1 MEGCSADSCDFGVL
15 LRGGELRAF
24 RLCWLSHRPPQSHVW
39 NVLLCSCLLRS
50 DQQLADIT
58 QGDYSLPA
66 LFFNGLPKSFIMLGF
81 FFVVVSFCQSQIC
94 AILLGMVPLCV
105 YVCVFVGGADAVPSV
120 LLQLCLYKGICVN
133 AQKVV
138 RCLWKSMWI

>member
-1 MEGCSADSCDFGVL
+1 MALVVEEPFWWIPVLCMEGCSADSCDFGVL

-24 RLCWLSHRPPQSHVW
+24 RLCRLSHRPPQSHVW

-66 LFFNGLPKSFIMLGF
+66 LFFNGLPKSFIMLVF
-81 FFVVVSFCQSQIC
+81 
-94 AILLGMVPLCV
+94 LLLLLVFARVKSVP
-105 YVCVFVGGADAVPSV
+105 YS
-120 LLQLCLYKGICVN
+120 
-133 AQKVV
+133 
-138 RCLWKSMWI
+138 